1 MKIHD
6 DHLYHGAALIQI
18 AEHPQFTA
26 INSLKVK
33 GEVVRAAYKINAH
46 IAVYLKYAAKTHGRF
61 KEYVFTFHTDHLETI
76 EALADANPQTFI
88 VLVCVKGRHICC
100 IKASELSELI
110 ESRKEAAESEEDSY
124 TVLVTMRF
132 RKKMQVYMN
141 QPGKKKTMLG
151 RPLTVSRRVFPDVLF
166 G

>member
-1 MKIHD
+1 VKID
-6 DHLYHGAALIQI
+6 NDHLYHGAALIQI

-33 GEVVRAAYKINAH
+33 GEVVRAAYKINDH

-61 KEYVFTFHTDHLETI
+61 KEYVFTFHSDHLETI
-76 EALADANPQTFI
+76 EALADANPETFI

-100 IKASELSELI
+100 IEASELSELI
-110 ESRKEAAESEEDSY
+110 ESRKEAAQTEEDTY
-124 TVLVTMRF
+124 TVLVTMPSGKSMR
-132 RKKMQVYMN
+132 VYMN
-141 QPGKKKTMLG
+141 QPGQRKTMLG
-151 RPLTVSRRVFPDVLF
+151 KPLIVSRSAFPNVLF

>member
-1 MKIHD
+1 MKIND

-33 GEVVRAAYKINAH
+33 GEVVRAAYKINDH
-46 IAVYLKYAAKTHGRF
+46 IAVYLKYAGKTHGRF
-61 KEYVFTFHTDHLETI
+61 QEYVFTFHTDHLETI
-76 EALADANPQTFI
+76 EALADANPQTLI

-110 ESRKEAAESEEDSY
+110 ESRKEAAETEEDNY
-124 TVLVTMRF
+124 AVLGTMPSGRSM
-132 RKKMQVYMN
+132 RVYMN

-151 RPLTVSRRVFPDVLF
+151 TQ
-166 G
+166 